1 MAPKMGFS
9 LLAPNP
15 SIKASISPLPP
26 TLPGA
31 ARGWDKPEKL
41 SGIVS
46 AQPPILP
53 ASEQFRGAAASGSS
67 SSLGRPPIP
76 TRLAWSPPP
85 GVSTLA
91 LMRSSEDAVFRPNTR
106 WQESQKW
113 MQNPQGSVVTK
124 GHFCHSPA
132 STLSGLHA
140 KDVPPADSCC
150 QHHGCPS
157 TCSRRRRVTGVLHPS
172 SSWALEVQELPHPG
186 LGTAMAFCL
195 FPSVLASSLSS
206 RPTREA
212 WSVGPGLDAASM
224 PQLWLIP
231 AQCM

>member
-1 MAPKMGFS
+1 MCGSKEGV
-9 LLAPNP
+9 LLAGPP
-15 SIKASISPLPP
+15 PLHHASISPLPP

-41 SGIVS
+41 SGIAS

-67 SSLGRPPIP
+67 SSLGCPPIP

-91 LMRSSEDAVFRPNTR
+91 LMRSSEDAVFRPDTR

-113 MQNPQGSVVTK
+113 MQSPQGSVVTK

-132 STLSGLHA
+132 STSLGLHA
-140 KDVPPADSCC
+140 KGIPPADSCC

-157 TCSRRRRVTGVLHPS
+157 TCSQRRRVTGVLHPS
-172 SSWALEVQELPHPG
+172 SSRALEVQKLH
-186 LGTAMAFCL
+186 TQA
-195 FPSVLASSLSS
+195 
-206 RPTREA
+206 
-212 WSVGPGLDAASM
+212 
-224 PQLWLIP
+224 
-231 AQCM
+231 